1 MISFNQHKKP
11 GTINHGTHFYECLFS
26 FDYTFNSNNLRYAW
40 EFLRFN
46 AIYFPVGSYTII
58 FASVLKNNDYMRNRL
73 TVFLHGLMPGSIMPA
88 LLFVLLVY
96 GCKHNLAGVKKDLT
110 TGLVTSYKEIE
121 PEKAILVMNDE
132 VINHTDIPIGE
143 KFILINDGIDGL
155 VIKND
160 KVKVGC
166 YLQIADKSGNI
177 LLEEKDL
184 FAGNDE
190 FSPKD
195 ARMLKCTVSTGEPMK
210 WEENYKVLVSFW
222 DKQGKGRID
231 NTVTIKMIDL
241 P

>member
-1 MISFNQHKKP
+1 MISMK
-11 GTINHGTHFYECLFS
+11 S
-26 FDYTFNSNNLRYAW
+26 FKL
-40 EFLRFN
+40 L
-46 AIYFPVGSYTII
+46 TII
-58 FASVLKNNDYMRNRL
+58 
-73 TVFLHGLMPGSIMPA
+73 TGL
-88 LLFVLLVY
+88 LVVLLAS
-96 GCKHNLAGVKKDLT
+96 GCKHKLAGVKKDLA
-110 TGLVTSYKEIE
+110 TGLVTAYKEIE
-121 PEKAILVMNDE
+121 PAKAILIMNDE

-143 KFILINDGIDGL
+143 KFIVINDGVEGL

-166 YLQIADKSGNI
+166 YLKIADESGKI

>member
-1 MISFNQHKKP
+1 
-11 GTINHGTHFYECLFS
+11 
-26 FDYTFNSNNLRYAW
+26 
-40 EFLRFN
+40 
-46 AIYFPVGSYTII
+46 
-58 FASVLKNNDYMRNRL
+58 
-73 TVFLHGLMPGSIMPA
+73 MPCSIMPV

-96 GCKHNLAGVKKDLT
+96 GCKHNVAGVKKDLT
-110 TGLVTSYKEIE
+110 TGLVTSYKGIE

-143 KFILINDGIDGL
+143 KFIVINDGIDGL

-166 YLQIADKSGNI
+166 YLLIADKSGNI

-184 FAGNDE
+184 FAGKDE

-210 WEENYKVLVSFW
+210 WEENYKVVVSFW
-222 DKQGKGRID
+222 DKQGKGRIE
-231 NTVTIKMIDL
+231 NTVRIKMIDL

>member
-1 MISFNQHKKP
+1 MENSR
-11 GTINHGTHFYECLFS
+11 LF
-26 FDYTFNSNNLRYAW
+26 
-40 EFLRFN
+40 
-46 AIYFPVGSYTII
+46 TII
-58 FASVLKNNDYMRNRL
+58 
-73 TVFLHGLMPGSIMPA
+73 PA
-88 LLFVLLVY
+88 LLVILLVY
-96 GCKHNLAGVKKDLT
+96 GCKHNLAGVKKDLA

-121 PEKAILVMNDE
+121 PGKAILVMNDE

-143 KFILINDGIDGL
+143 KFVVINDGVDGL

-166 YLQIADKSGNI
+166 YLKIADESGNV

-195 ARMLKCTVSTGEPMK
+195 ARLLKCTVSTGEPMK

>member
-1 MISFNQHKKP
+1 MLVV
-11 GTINHGTHFYECLFS
+11 LF
-26 FDYTFNSNNLRYAW
+26 AC
-40 EFLRFN
+40 
-46 AIYFPVGSYTII
+46 
-58 FASVLKNNDYMRNRL
+58 
-73 TVFLHGLMPGSIMPA
+73 
-88 LLFVLLVY
+88 
-96 GCKHNLAGVKKDLT
+96 GCKHKLAGVKKDLA

-121 PEKAILVMNDE
+121 PAKAMLVMNDE

-143 KFILINDGIDGL
+143 KFIVINDGVNGL

-190 FSPKD
+190 FSPED
-195 ARMLKCTVSTGEPMK
+195 TRMLRCTVTTGEPMK
-210 WEENYKVLVSFW
+210 WEENYNVLVSFW

-231 NTVTIKMIDL
+231 NTVTIKIIDL